1 MLRLGEFVFAP
12 TTERE
17 VAYLIGAQLPG
28 RAPQPVE
35 DQMLELTEL
44 VETAGA
50 EVVGSDVQHLERP
63 NPAFCYGK
71 GKVQELRRL
80 RGSFGFTTLVSNED
94 LTPRQQRN
102 LEDALDMKVLDRR
115 EVILD
120 IFARHART
128 HEGRLQVE
136 AAQLHHLLP
145 RLAGGRNLSRL
156 GGGIGTRGP
165 GEQKLEVDRRRI
177 RQRIRE
183 LQRDI
188 EKVRRA
194 RRLHRAARR
203 RSSMPVVAIVGY
215 TNAGKSTLLNALTG
229 ADAIVADQMFATLD
243 PTTRAARLADGRQV
257 LLTDTVGF
265 IQKLPTELIAAFRA
279 TLEELTEAD
288 IVMHVLDISRPGMH
302 ERFTATNVVLDELQT
317 LDKPLVLAL
326 NKRDLLPS
334 STVERLVRRGDW
346 SPYEEA
352 VAVSARTAQ
361 GLDSLRG
368 ALQRLTESGLV
379 RLQLLLPYDRA
390 GLESELRQRGRVLA
404 REYVAEGIR
413 LAVDVPEEESHRF
426 QEFALPTP
434 TPRRRPTAQRSA

>member
-1 MLRLGEFVFAP
+1 M
-12 TTERE
+12 T
-17 VAYLIGAQLPG
+17 VAGRYTGA
-28 RAPQPVE
+28 RVSRVE
-35 DQMLELTEL
+35 D
-44 VETAGA
+44 A
-50 EVVGSDVQHLERP
+50 
-63 NPAFCYGK
+63 
-71 GKVQELRRL
+71 RL
-80 RGSFGFTTLVSNED
+80 
-94 LTPRQQRN
+94 
-102 LEDALDMKVLDRR
+102 
-115 EVILD
+115 
-120 IFARHART
+120 
-128 HEGRLQVE
+128 
-136 AAQLHHLLP
+136 
-145 RLAGGRNLSRL
+145 
-156 GGGIGTRGP
+156 
-165 GEQKLEVDRRRI
+165 
-177 RQRIRE
+177 
-183 LQRDI
+183 
-188 EKVRRA
+188 
-194 RRLHRAARR
+194 
-203 RSSMPVVAIVGY
+203 
-215 TNAGKSTLLNALTG
+215 LTG
-229 ADAIVADQMFATLD
+229 RGTFVD
-243 PTTRAARLADGRQV
+243 
-257 LLTDTVGF
+257 
-265 IQKLPTELIAAFRA
+265 
-279 TLEELTEAD
+279 
-288 IVMHVLDISRPGMH
+288 DISRPGMH